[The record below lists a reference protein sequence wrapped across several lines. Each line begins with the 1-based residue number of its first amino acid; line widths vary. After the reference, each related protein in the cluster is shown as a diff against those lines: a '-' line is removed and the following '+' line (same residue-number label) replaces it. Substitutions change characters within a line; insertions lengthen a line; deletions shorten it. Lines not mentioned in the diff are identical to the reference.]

1 MPTHNNNTPK
11 TIAAID
17 LGSNSFHM
25 IVARVINGEI
35 QIIDRIRE
43 MVRLGAGLDENRE
56 LSLEARIR
64 ALACLSRFGQ
74 RLRELPTDNVRAV
87 GTNALRQAKR
97 AGNFLTQAETALKH
111 PIEIISGREEARLV
125 YLGVAHSLATG
136 DKQRLVVDIGGGST
150 ELIIGKQFD
159 IQLRES
165 LYMGCVNISQ
175 QHFPHGAITTD
186 TMKAAE
192 LAAALELRPIRRSYR
207 DLGWK
212 AAIGSSGTIRSI
224 GAVIQHASWGKEGIT
239 LESLN
244 QLREA
249 LISAGHTDKLIF
261 EGLSPERQAVFPGG
275 VAVLL
280 AIFKTLHLDK
290 MQVSEQAL
298 REGLLY
304 DKLGRIQHEDIRE
317 RTILSLCAR
326 YHLDLAHAKHVET
339 TANKL
344 FAQASKHWGLTKT
357 WQLKILCWATRIH
370 ELGLTISHNQFHKHG
385 AYLIENSD
393 LSGFSRQEQM
403 LLAALVRGQRR
414 KFPLEAFELLPSAN
428 RESTKRLCILL
439 RLAILLHRGRSTKAR
454 PFIKLTVEENSL
466 ELTFP
471 QDWLKRHPLTKM
483 ELKQEELRLDEVGF
497 TLRYNN

>member
-1 MPTHNNNTPK
+1 MSAEKNNTPE

-25 IVARVINGEI
+25 IVVRVINEEI

-74 RLRELPTDNVRAV
+74 RLRELPPGNVRAV
-87 GTNALRQAKR
+87 GTNALRQAKQ
-97 AGNFLTQAETALKH
+97 ADGFLTQAETALGH
-111 PIEIISGREEARLV
+111 PIEVIAGHEEARLV
-125 YLGVAHSLATG
+125 YLGVAHDLAA
-136 DKQRLVVDIGGGST
+136 DNNQRLVVDIGGGST

-165 LYMGCVNISQ
+165 LYMGCVNFSQ
-175 QHFPHGAITTD
+175 RHFSCGEITTEA
-186 TMKAAE
+186 MEAAE

-207 DLGWK
+207 HLGWQS
-212 AAIGSSGTIRSI
+212 AIGSSGTIRSI
-224 GAVIQHASWGKEGIT
+224 AAVVQHAGWSKEGIT
-239 LESLN
+239 LAALH
-244 QLREA
+244 QLQEQ
-249 LISAGHTDKLIF
+249 LVTAGHTDKLTL
-261 EGLSPERQAVFPGG
+261 EGLSQERQAVFPGG

-280 AIFKTLHLDK
+280 AIFKALHLDK
-290 MQVSEQAL
+290 MLVSEQAL

-304 DKLGRIQHEDIRE
+304 DKLGRIRHEDVRE
-317 RTILSLCAR
+317 RTILSLCKR
-326 YHLDLAHAKHVET
+326 YHLDLKHAQHVET

-344 FAQASKHWGLTKT
+344 FTQASQAWALTKAS
-357 WQLKILCWATRIH
+357 QLDILCWATRIH

-385 AYLIENSD
+385 AYLVENSD

-403 LLAALVRGQRR
+403 LLAALVRGHRR
-414 KFPLEAFELLPSAN
+414 KFPLEAFELLPTAN
-428 RESTKRLCILL
+428 RESAKRLCILL
-439 RLAILLHRGRSTKAR
+439 RLAILLHRGRSTEKR
-454 PFIKLTVEENSL
+454 PFIGLTVEENSL

-471 QDWLKRHPLTKM
+471 EGWLKRHPLTKM
-483 ELKQEELRLDEVGF
+483 ELRQEEVRLEEAGF
-497 TLRYNN
+497 TLNYNA